1 MSLFKMEKHFKFIIS
16 TVLMMGPVGSSYAD
30 FGFIQDKD
38 GYVNVRGNS
47 SLNSKVTSKLNNN
60 EIVSCVMDEGT
71 NNFCLVNAS
80 NGVTGFV
87 YKNRVNNFSG
97 YNSIKLSQYSR
108 EKSVYNDKNIIVEVY
123 AKKAILDPKLYKT
136 FKGEYK
142 YFNNKKFF
150 GTDGTLPNNNFL
162 QLDKI
167 IIKSKDMKIE
177 IGKNDIEQYFFPKNG
192 IDGDKN
198 ELADF
203 KIYFLNNNIFILN
216 TFNNGGAAAYNIVL
230 NIKNGKLVA
239 NKAWKV
245 EI

>member
-1 MSLFKMEKHFKFIIS
+1 MKKYFQFIVFTTFMI
-16 TVLMMGPVGSSYAD
+16 GSVEVSYAD

-38 GYVNVRGNS
+38 GYVNVRENS
-47 SLNSKVTSKLNNN
+47 SLTSKVTSKLNNN
-60 EIVSCVMDEGT
+60 EIVSCVMDERV

-87 YKNRVNNFSG
+87 YKNRINNFSG
-97 YNSIKLSQYSR
+97 YTSIKLSQYSK
-108 EKSVYNDKNIIVEVY
+108 EKAVYNDKNIIVEVY

-136 FKGEYK
+136 FKDEYK

-150 GTDGTLPNNNFL
+150 GTDGTLPNNDFL

-167 IIKSKDMKIE
+167 IVKSKDKKIE

-192 IDGDKN
+192 IDSNKN

-203 KIYFLNNNIFILN
+203 KIYYLNNNIFILN

>member
-1 MSLFKMEKHFKFIIS
+1 MTKYLKFIVFTSFMIGFIE
-16 TVLMMGPVGSSYAD
+16 TSYAD

-38 GYVNVRGNS
+38 GYVNVRENS
-47 SLNSKVTSKLNNN
+47 SLSSKVTTKLNNN
-60 EIVSCVMDEGT
+60 EIVSCVMDEET

-80 NGVTGFV
+80 NGVTGFI
-87 YKNRVNNFSG
+87 YKNRINNFSG
-97 YNSIKLSQYSR
+97 YTSIKLSQYSR
-108 EKSVYNDKNIIVEVY
+108 EKVVYSDKNIIVEVY

-142 YFNNKKFF
+142 YFNNKQFF
-150 GTDGTLPNNNFL
+150 GTDGTLPNNDFL

-167 IIKSKDMKIE
+167 IIKDKDKKIE

-203 KIYFLNNNIFILN
+203 KIYYLNNNIYILN
-216 TFNNGGAAAYNIVL
+216 TFNNGGVAAYNIFL
-230 NIKNGKLVA
+230 NIKNGKVVA

>member
-1 MSLFKMEKHFKFIIS
+1 MTKYLKFIVFTAFMI
-16 TVLMMGPVGSSYAD
+16 GSIKASYAD

-38 GYVNVRGNS
+38 GYVNVRENS
-47 SLNSKVTSKLNNN
+47 SLSSKVTSKLNNN
-60 EIVSCVMDEGT
+60 EIVSCVMDEET

-87 YKNRVNNFSG
+87 YKNRINNFGG
-97 YNSIKLSQYSR
+97 YTSIKLSQYSR
-108 EKSVYNDKNIIVEVY
+108 EKAVYSDKNIIVEVY

-142 YFNNKKFF
+142 YFNNKNFF
-150 GTDGTLPNNNFL
+150 GTDGSLPDNNFL

-167 IIKSKDMKIE
+167 IVKSKDKKIE
-177 IGKNDIEQYFFPKNG
+177 IGKNNIEQYFFPKNG
-192 IDGDKN
+192 IDNNKN

-203 KIYFLNNNIFILN
+203 KIYYLNNNIYILN

-230 NIKNGKLVA
+230 NIKIGKLVA

>member
-1 MSLFKMEKHFKFIIS
+1 MKKYLKFIVFTSFMIGFIE
-16 TVLMMGPVGSSYAD
+16 TSYAD

-38 GYVNVRGNS
+38 GYVNVRENS
-47 SLNSKVTSKLNNN
+47 SLSSKVTIKLNNN
-60 EIVSCVMDEGT
+60 EIVSCVMDEET

-87 YKNRVNNFSG
+87 YKNRINNFGG
-97 YNSIKLSQYSR
+97 YTSIKLSQYSR
-108 EKSVYNDKNIIVEVY
+108 EKAVYSDKNIIVEVY

-142 YFNNKKFF
+142 YFNDKKFF
-150 GTDGTLPNNNFL
+150 GTDGSLPNNDFL

-167 IIKSKDMKIE
+167 IVKEKDNTIE
-177 IGKNDIEQYFFPKNG
+177 ISRTELEQYFFPK
-192 IDGDKN
+192 DGVDRGKN

-203 KIYFLNNNIFILN
+203 KIYYLNNNIYILN
-216 TFNNGGAAAYNIVL
+216 TFNNGGTAAYNIVL
-230 NIKNGKLVA
+230 NMKNGKVVA

>member
-1 MSLFKMEKHFKFIIS
+1 MTKYLKFIIF
-16 TVLMMGPVGSSYAD
+16 TAFMIGSIKASYAD

-38 GYVNVRGNS
+38 GYVNVRENS
-47 SLNSKVTSKLNNN
+47 SLSSKVTSKLNNN
-60 EIVSCVMDEGT
+60 EIVSCVMDEET

-87 YKNRVNNFSG
+87 YKNRINNFGG
-97 YNSIKLSQYSR
+97 YTSIKLSQYSR
-108 EKSVYNDKNIIVEVY
+108 EKAVYSDKNIIVEVY

-142 YFNNKKFF
+142 YFNNKNFF
-150 GTDGTLPNNNFL
+150 GTDGSLPDNNFL

-167 IIKSKDMKIE
+167 IVKSKDKKIE
-177 IGKNDIEQYFFPKNG
+177 IGKNNIEQYFFPKNG
-192 IDGDKN
+192 IDNNKN

-203 KIYFLNNNIFILN
+203 KIYYLNNNIYILN

-230 NIKNGKLVA
+230 NIKIGKLVA

>member
-1 MSLFKMEKHFKFIIS
+1 MKKYFKFIIF
-16 TVLMMGPVGSSYAD
+16 TVFMIGPVGSSYAD

-38 GYVNVRGNS
+38 GYVNIRENS
-47 SLNSKVTSKLNNN
+47 SLTSKVTSKLNNN
-60 EIVSCVMDEGT
+60 EIVSCVMDERV

-87 YKNRVNNFSG
+87 YKNRINNFSG
-97 YNSIKLSQYSR
+97 YTYIKLFQYSK
-108 EKSVYNDKNIIVEVY
+108 EKAVYNDKNIIVEVY

-150 GTDGTLPNNNFL
+150 GTDGTLPNNDFL

-167 IIKSKDMKIE
+167 IIKSKDKKIE

-192 IDGDKN
+192 IYGDKN

-203 KIYFLNNNIFILN
+203 KIYYLNNNIFILN

>member
-1 MSLFKMEKHFKFIIS
+1 MEKHFKFIIS

-38 GYVNVRGNS
+38 GYVNVRENS
-47 SLNSKVTSKLNNN
+47 SLTSKVTSKLNNN
-60 EIVSCVMDEGT
+60 EIVSCVMDERV

-87 YKNRVNNFSG
+87 YKNRINNFSG
-97 YNSIKLSQYSR
+97 YTSIKLFQYSK
-108 EKSVYNDKNIIVEVY
+108 EKVVYNDKNIIVEVY

-150 GTDGTLPNNNFL
+150 GTDGTLPNNDFL

-167 IIKSKDMKIE
+167 IIKSKDKKIE

-203 KIYFLNNNIFILN
+203 KIYYLNNNIFILN

>member
-1 MSLFKMEKHFKFIIS
+1 MEKHFKFIIS
-16 TVLMMGPVGSSYAD
+16 TVLMIGPVGSSYAD

-38 GYVNVRGNS
+38 GYVNIRENS
-47 SLNSKVTSKLNNN
+47 SLTSKVTSKLNNN
-60 EIVSCVMDEGT
+60 EIVSCVMDERV

-87 YKNRVNNFSG
+87 YKNRINNFSG
-97 YNSIKLSQYSR
+97 YTYIKLFQYSK
-108 EKSVYNDKNIIVEVY
+108 EKAVFNDKNIIVEVY

-150 GTDGTLPNNNFL
+150 GTDGTLPNNDFL

-167 IIKSKDMKIE
+167 IIKSKDNKIE

-192 IDGDKN
+192 IYGDKN

-203 KIYFLNNNIFILN
+203 KIYYLNNNIFILN

>member
-1 MSLFKMEKHFKFIIS
+1 MKKYLKFIVFTAFMI
-16 TVLMMGPVGSSYAD
+16 GSIEALHAD
-30 FGFIQDKD
+30 FGLIQDKD
-38 GYVNVRGNS
+38 GYVNVRENS
-47 SLNSKVTSKLNNN
+47 SLSSKVTSKLNNN
-60 EIVSCVMDEGT
+60 EIVSCVMDEET

-87 YKNRVNNFSG
+87 YKNRINNFGG
-97 YNSIKLSQYSR
+97 YTSIKLSQYSR
-108 EKSVYNDKNIIVEVY
+108 EKAVYSDKNIIVEVY

-142 YFNNKKFF
+142 YFNNKNFF
-150 GTDGTLPNNNFL
+150 GTDGSLPDNNFL

-167 IIKSKDMKIE
+167 IVKEKDNRIE
-177 IGKNDIEQYFFPKNG
+177 ISRTELEQYFFPK
-192 IDGDKN
+192 DGVDGGKN

-203 KIYFLNNNIFILN
+203 KIYYLNNNIFILN
-216 TFNNGGAAAYNIVL
+216 TFNESGAAAYNIVL
-230 NIKNGKLVA
+230 NVKNGKLVS

>member
-1 MSLFKMEKHFKFIIS
+1 MKQYLKFIVFTSFMI
-16 TVLMMGPVGSSYAD
+16 GSIETSYAD

-38 GYVNVRGNS
+38 GYVNVRENS

-87 YKNRVNNFSG
+87 YKNRINNFSG
-97 YNSIKLSQYSR
+97 YTSIKLSQYSK
-108 EKSVYNDKNIIVEVY
+108 EKAVYNDKNIIVEVY

-136 FKGEYK
+136 FNGEYK
-142 YFNNKKFF
+142 FFNDKKFF
-150 GTDGTLPNNNFL
+150 GTDGSLPDNNFL

-167 IIKSKDMKIE
+167 IVKEKNNRIE
-177 IGKNDIEQYFFPKNG
+177 ISRTEIEQYFFPK
-192 IDGDKN
+192 DGVDGGKN

-203 KIYFLNNNIFILN
+203 KIYYLNNNIYILN

-230 NIKNGKLVA
+230 NIKNGKVVA

>member
-1 MSLFKMEKHFKFIIS
+1 MKQYLKFIVFTSFMI
-16 TVLMMGPVGSSYAD
+16 GSIEASYAD

-47 SLNSKVTSKLNNN
+47 SLSSKVTSKLYNN
-60 EIVSCVMDEGT
+60 EIVSCAMDGGT

-87 YKNRVNNFSG
+87 YKNRINNFGG
-97 YNSIKLSQYSR
+97 YTSIKLSQYSR
-108 EKSVYNDKNIIVEVY
+108 EKAVYSDKNIIVEVY

-150 GTDGTLPNNNFL
+150 GTDGSLPDNNFL

-167 IIKSKDMKIE
+167 IVKEKDNRIE
-177 IGKNDIEQYFFPKNG
+177 ISRTELEQYFFPK
-192 IDGDKN
+192 DGVDGGKN

-203 KIYFLNNNIFILN
+203 KIYYLNNNIFILN
-216 TFNNGGAAAYNIVL
+216 TFNESGAAAYNIVL
-230 NIKNGKLVA
+230 NVKNGKLVS

>member
-1 MSLFKMEKHFKFIIS
+1 MEKHFKFIIS
-16 TVLMMGPVGSSYAD
+16 TVLMIGPVGSSYAD

-38 GYVNVRGNS
+38 GYVNIRENS
-47 SLNSKVTSKLNNN
+47 SLTSKVTSKLNNN
-60 EIVSCVMDEGT
+60 EIVSCVMDERV

-87 YKNRVNNFSG
+87 YKNRINNFSG
-97 YNSIKLSQYSR
+97 YTYIKLFQYSK
-108 EKSVYNDKNIIVEVY
+108 EKAVYNDKNIIVKVY

-150 GTDGTLPNNNFL
+150 GTDGTLPNNDFL

-167 IIKSKDMKIE
+167 IIKSKDKKIE

-192 IDGDKN
+192 IYGDKN

-203 KIYFLNNNIFILN
+203 KIYYLNNNIFILN

>member
-1 MSLFKMEKHFKFIIS
+1 MTKYLKFVIFTSSMIGS
-16 TVLMMGPVGSSYAD
+16 TEASYAD

-38 GYVNVRGNS
+38 GYVNVRKNS

-80 NGVTGFV
+80 NGLTGFV
-87 YKNRVNNFSG
+87 YKNRINNFSG
-97 YNSIKLSQYSR
+97 YTPIKLSQYSK
-108 EKSVYNDKNIIVEVY
+108 EKTVYNDKNIIVEVY

-142 YFNNKKFF
+142 YFNDKKFF
-150 GTDGTLPNNNFL
+150 GTDGSLPDNNFL

-167 IIKSKDMKIE
+167 IVKEKDNRME
-177 IGKNDIEQYFFPKNG
+177 ISRTDLEQYFFPK
-192 IDGDKN
+192 DGVDGGKN

-203 KIYFLNNNIFILN
+203 KIYYLNNNIFILN
-216 TFNNGGAAAYNIVL
+216 TFNDGGAAAYNIVL
-230 NIKNGKLVA
+230 NVKNGKLVT

>member
-1 MSLFKMEKHFKFIIS
+1 MNKYLKFVVFTSFMIGS
-16 TVLMMGPVGSSYAD
+16 TEASYAD
-30 FGFIQDKD
+30 FGYIQDKD
-38 GYVNVRGNS
+38 GYVNVRENS
-47 SLNSKVTSKLNNN
+47 SLNSKVTSKLNSN

-80 NGVTGFV
+80 NGVTGFI
-87 YKNRVNNFSG
+87 YENRINNFSG
-97 YNSIKLSQYSR
+97 YTSIKLSQYSK
-108 EKSVYNDKNIIVEVY
+108 EKAVYNDKNIIVEVY
-123 AKKAILDPKLYKT
+123 AKKAILDPKFYKT

-142 YFNNKKFF
+142 YFNDKKFF
-150 GTDGTLPNNNFL
+150 GTDGSLPDNNFL

-167 IIKSKDMKIE
+167 IIKDKDKKIE

-203 KIYFLNNNIFILN
+203 KIYYLNNNIFILN
-216 TFNNGGAAAYNIVL
+216 TFNNGGAAAYNIGL
-230 NIKNGKLVA
+230 NVKNGKLVS

>member
-1 MSLFKMEKHFKFIIS
+1 MNKYLKFIVFTAFMI
-16 TVLMMGPVGSSYAD
+16 GSIEALHAD
-30 FGFIQDKD
+30 FGLIQDKD
-38 GYVNVRGNS
+38 GYVNVRENS
-47 SLNSKVTSKLNNN
+47 SLSSKNTSKLNNN
-60 EIVSCVMDEGT
+60 EIVSCVMDEET

-80 NGVTGFV
+80 NGATGFV
-87 YKNRVNNFSG
+87 YKNRINNFSG
-97 YNSIKLSQYSR
+97 YTSIKLSQYSR
-108 EKSVYNDKNIIVEVY
+108 EKVIYSDKNIIVEVY
-123 AKKAILDPKLYKT
+123 AKKAISHPKLYKT
-136 FKGEYK
+136 FKGKYK

-150 GTDGTLPNNNFL
+150 GTDGSLPDNNFL

-167 IIKSKDMKIE
+167 IVKEKDNRIE
-177 IGKNDIEQYFFPKNG
+177 ISRTELEQYFFPKDG
-192 IDGDKN
+192 IDEGKN

-203 KIYFLNNNIFILN
+203 KIYYLNNNIFILN

>member
-1 MSLFKMEKHFKFIIS
+1 MNKYLKFIVFTAFMI
-16 TVLMMGPVGSSYAD
+16 GPIVSSYAV

-47 SLNSKVTSKLNNN
+47 SLNSKVTTKLNNN

-80 NGVTGFV
+80 NGVTGFI
-87 YKNRVNNFSG
+87 YKNRINNFSG
-97 YNSIKLSQYSR
+97 YTSIKLSQYSR
-108 EKSVYNDKNIIVEVY
+108 EKAVYNDKNIIVEVY
-123 AKKAILDPKLYKT
+123 AKKAILDPKLYKN

-142 YFNNKKFF
+142 YFNNKPFF
-150 GTDGTLPNNNFL
+150 GTDGTLPNNDFL

-167 IIKSKDMKIE
+167 IIKNKDKKIE
-177 IGKNDIEQYFFPKNG
+177 IGKKDIEQYFFPKNG

-198 ELADF
+198 ELGDF
-203 KIYFLNNNIFILN
+203 KIYYLNNNIYILN

-230 NIKNGKLVA
+230 NIKNGKVIA

>member
-1 MSLFKMEKHFKFIIS
+1 MTKYLKFIVFNTFMIGS
-16 TVLMMGPVGSSYAD
+16 TEASYAD

-38 GYVNVRGNS
+38 GYVNVRENS
-47 SLNSKVTSKLNNN
+47 SLSSKVTTKLNNN
-60 EIVSCVMDEGT
+60 EIVSCVMDEET

-87 YKNRVNNFSG
+87 YKNRINSFGG
-97 YNSIKLSQYSR
+97 YTSIKLSQYSR
-108 EKSVYNDKNIIVEVY
+108 EKAVYSDKNIIVEVY

-142 YFNNKKFF
+142 YFNNKQFF
-150 GTDGTLPNNNFL
+150 GTDGSLPNNNFL

-167 IIKSKDMKIE
+167 IIKDKDKKIE
-177 IGKNDIEQYFFPKNG
+177 ICKNDIEQYFFPKNG

-203 KIYFLNNNIFILN
+203 KIY
-216 TFNNGGAAAYNIVL
+216 
-230 NIKNGKLVA
+230 
-239 NKAWKV
+239 
-245 EI
+245 

>member
-1 MSLFKMEKHFKFIIS
+1 
-16 TVLMMGPVGSSYAD
+16 MMGPVGSSYAD

-38 GYVNVRGNS
+38 GYVNVRENS
-47 SLNSKVTSKLNNN
+47 SLTSKVTSKLNNN
-60 EIVSCVMDEGT
+60 EIVSCVMDERV

-87 YKNRVNNFSG
+87 YKNRINNFSG
-97 YNSIKLSQYSR
+97 YTSIKLFQYSK
-108 EKSVYNDKNIIVEVY
+108 EKAVYNDKNIIVEVY

-150 GTDGTLPNNNFL
+150 GTDGTLPNNDFL

-167 IIKSKDMKIE
+167 IIKSKDKKIE

-192 IDGDKN
+192 IYGDKN

-203 KIYFLNNNIFILN
+203 KIYYLNNNIFILN

>member
-1 MSLFKMEKHFKFIIS
+1 MKQYLKFIVFTSFMI
-16 TVLMMGPVGSSYAD
+16 GSIEASYAD

-38 GYVNVRGNS
+38 GYVNVRENS
-47 SLNSKVTSKLNNN
+47 ILNSKVTSKLNNN
-60 EIVSCVMDEGT
+60 EIVSCVMDEQT

-80 NGVTGFV
+80 NGVTGFI
-87 YKNRVNNFSG
+87 YKNRINNFSG
-97 YNSIKLSQYSR
+97 YTSIKLSQYSR
-108 EKSVYNDKNIIVEVY
+108 EKAVYNDKNIILEVY

-142 YFNNKKFF
+142 YFKNKQFF
-150 GTDGTLPNNNFL
+150 GTDGTLPNNDFL

-167 IIKSKDMKIE
+167 IIKDKDKKIE

-203 KIYFLNNNIFILN
+203 KIYYLNNNIYILN

-230 NIKNGKLVA
+230 NIKNGRVIA
-239 NKAWKV
+239 NKAWMV
-245 EI
+245 DI

>member
-1 MSLFKMEKHFKFIIS
+1 MEKHFKFIIS

-123 AKKAILDPKLYKT
+123 AKKAILDPKRYKT

>member
-1 MSLFKMEKHFKFIIS
+1 MKKYLKFIVFTSFMI
-16 TVLMMGPVGSSYAD
+16 GFIEISYAD

-38 GYVNVRGNS
+38 GYVNVRENS
-47 SLNSKVTSKLNNN
+47 SLSSKVTIKLNNN
-60 EIVSCVMDEGT
+60 EIVSCVMDEET

-87 YKNRVNNFSG
+87 YKNRINNFGG
-97 YNSIKLSQYSR
+97 YTSIKLSQYSR
-108 EKSVYNDKNIIVEVY
+108 EKAVYSDKNIIVKVY

-142 YFNNKKFF
+142 YFNDKKFF
-150 GTDGTLPNNNFL
+150 GTDGSLPNNDFL

-167 IIKSKDMKIE
+167 IVKEKDNTIE
-177 IGKNDIEQYFFPKNG
+177 ISRTELEQYFFPK
-192 IDGDKN
+192 DGVDGGKN

-203 KIYFLNNNIFILN
+203 KIYYLNNNIYILN
-216 TFNNGGAAAYNIVL
+216 TFNNGGTAAYNIVL
-230 NIKNGKLVA
+230 NMKNGKVVA

>member
-1 MSLFKMEKHFKFIIS
+1 MNKYLKFIVFTAFMI
-16 TVLMMGPVGSSYAD
+16 GPIVSSYAV

-47 SLNSKVTSKLNNN
+47 SLNSKVTTKLNNN

-80 NGVTGFV
+80 NGVTGFI
-87 YKNRVNNFSG
+87 YKNRINNFSG
-97 YNSIKLSQYSR
+97 YTSIKLSQYSR
-108 EKSVYNDKNIIVEVY
+108 EKAVYNDKNIIVEVY
-123 AKKAILDPKLYKT
+123 AKKAILDPKLYKN

-142 YFNNKKFF
+142 YFNNKPFF
-150 GTDGTLPNNNFL
+150 GTDGTLPNNDFL

-167 IIKSKDMKIE
+167 IINKKDKKME
-177 IGKNDIEQYFFPKNG
+177 IGKKDIEQYFFPKNG

-198 ELADF
+198 ALGDF
-203 KIYFLNNNIFILN
+203 KIYYLNNNIYILN

-230 NIKNGKLVA
+230 NIKNGKVIA

>member
-1 MSLFKMEKHFKFIIS
+1 
-16 TVLMMGPVGSSYAD
+16 
-30 FGFIQDKD
+30 
-38 GYVNVRGNS
+38 
-47 SLNSKVTSKLNNN
+47 
-60 EIVSCVMDEGT
+60 MDEGT

>member
-1 MSLFKMEKHFKFIIS
+1 M
-16 TVLMMGPVGSSYAD
+16 
-30 FGFIQDKD
+30 
-38 GYVNVRGNS
+38 
-47 SLNSKVTSKLNNN
+47 
-60 EIVSCVMDEGT
+60 
-71 NNFCLVNAS
+71 
-80 NGVTGFV
+80 
-87 YKNRVNNFSG
+87 
-97 YNSIKLSQYSR
+97 
-108 EKSVYNDKNIIVEVY
+108 Y

-150 GTDGTLPNNNFL
+150 GTDGTLPNNDFL

-167 IIKSKDMKIE
+167 IIKSKDKKIE

-192 IDGDKN
+192 IYGDKN

-203 KIYFLNNNIFILN
+203 KIYYLNNNIFILN

>member
-1 MSLFKMEKHFKFIIS
+1 MKQYLKFIVFTSFMI
-16 TVLMMGPVGSSYAD
+16 GSIETSYAD

-38 GYVNVRGNS
+38 GYVNVRKNS

-60 EIVSCVMDEGT
+60 EIVSCVMDEET

-87 YKNRVNNFSG
+87 YKNRINNFSG
-97 YNSIKLSQYSR
+97 YTSIKLSQYSR
-108 EKSVYNDKNIIVEVY
+108 EKVIYSDKNIIVEVY

-142 YFNNKKFF
+142 YFNDKKFF
-150 GTDGTLPNNNFL
+150 GTDGSLPDNNFL

-167 IIKSKDMKIE
+167 IVKEKDNRMEISRIE
-177 IGKNDIEQYFFPKNG
+177 LEQYFFPKDG

-203 KIYFLNNNIFILN
+203 KMYYLNNNIYILN
-216 TFNNGGAAAYNIVL
+216 TFNDGGAAAYNIVL
-230 NIKNGKLVA
+230 NVKNGKLVS

-245 EI
+245 AI

>member
-1 MSLFKMEKHFKFIIS
+1 MEKHFKFIIS

-150 GTDGTLPNNNFL
+150 GTGGTLPNNNFL

>member
-1 MSLFKMEKHFKFIIS
+1 MKKYFKFIIS

-38 GYVNVRGNS
+38 GYVNVRENS
-47 SLNSKVTSKLNNN
+47 SLTSKVTSKLNNN
-60 EIVSCVMDEGT
+60 EIVSFVMDERV
-71 NNFCLVNAS
+71 NNFCLVNES

-87 YKNRVNNFSG
+87 YKNRINNFSG
-97 YNSIKLSQYSR
+97 YTSIKLSQYSK
-108 EKSVYNDKNIIVEVY
+108 EKAVYNDKNIIVEVY

-150 GTDGTLPNNNFL
+150 GTDGTLPNNDFL

-167 IIKSKDMKIE
+167 VVKSKDKKIE
-177 IGKNDIEQYFFPKNG
+177 IGKNNIEQYFFPKNG
-192 IDGDKN
+192 IDSNKN

-203 KIYFLNNNIFILN
+203 KIYYLNNNIFILN

-230 NIKNGKLVA
+230 NIKIGKLVA

>member
-1 MSLFKMEKHFKFIIS
+1 MNKYLKFIVFTAFMIGFIEA
-16 TVLMMGPVGSSYAD
+16 LHAD
-30 FGFIQDKD
+30 FGLIQDKD
-38 GYVNVRGNS
+38 GYVNVRENS
-47 SLNSKVTSKLNNN
+47 SLSSKVTSKLNNN
-60 EIVSCVMDEGT
+60 EIVSCVMDEET

-80 NGVTGFV
+80 NGATGFV
-87 YKNRVNNFSG
+87 YKNRINNFSG
-97 YNSIKLSQYSR
+97 YTSIKLSQYSR
-108 EKSVYNDKNIIVEVY
+108 EKVIYSDKNIIVEVY
-123 AKKAILDPKLYKT
+123 AKKAISDPKLYKT
-136 FKGEYK
+136 FKGKYK

-150 GTDGTLPNNNFL
+150 GTDGSLPDNNFL

-167 IIKSKDMKIE
+167 IVKEKDNRIE
-177 IGKNDIEQYFFPKNG
+177 ISRTELEQYFFPKDG
-192 IDGDKN
+192 IDEGKN

-203 KIYFLNNNIFILN
+203 KIYYLNNNIFILN

>member
-1 MSLFKMEKHFKFIIS
+1 MKKYFKFIIS
-16 TVLMMGPVGSSYAD
+16 TVFMMGPVGSSYAD

-38 GYVNVRGNS
+38 RYVNVRENS
-47 SLNSKVTSKLNNN
+47 SLTSKVTSKLNNN
-60 EIVSCVMDEGT
+60 EIVSCVMDERV

-87 YKNRVNNFSG
+87 YKNRINNFSG
-97 YNSIKLSQYSR
+97 YTSIKLYQYSK
-108 EKSVYNDKNIIVEVY
+108 EKAIYNDKNIIVEVY
-123 AKKAILDPKLYKT
+123 AKKAILDPKLYKN

-150 GTDGTLPNNNFL
+150 GTDGTLPNNDFL

-167 IIKSKDMKIE
+167 IIKNKDKKIE
-177 IGKNDIEQYFFPKNG
+177 IGKNNIEQYFFPKNG
-192 IDGDKN
+192 IDSNKN

-203 KIYFLNNNIFILN
+203 KIYYLNNNIFILN

>member
-1 MSLFKMEKHFKFIIS
+1 MKQYLKFIVFTSFMI
-16 TVLMMGPVGSSYAD
+16 GSIEASYAD

-38 GYVNVRGNS
+38 GYVNVRENS
-47 SLNSKVTSKLNNN
+47 ILNSKVTSKLNNN
-60 EIVSCVMDEGT
+60 EIVSCVMDEQT

-80 NGVTGFV
+80 NGVTGFI
-87 YKNRVNNFSG
+87 YKNRINNFSG
-97 YNSIKLSQYSR
+97 YTSIKLSQYSR
-108 EKSVYNDKNIIVEVY
+108 EKAVYNDKNIILEVY

-142 YFNNKKFF
+142 YFKNKQFF
-150 GTDGTLPNNNFL
+150 GTDGTLPNNDFL

-167 IIKSKDMKIE
+167 IIKDKDKKIE

-203 KIYFLNNNIFILN
+203 KIYYLNNNIYILN
-216 TFNNGGAAAYNIVL
+216 TFNNMGAAAYNIVL
-230 NIKNGKLVA
+230 NIKNGRVIA
-239 NKAWKV
+239 NKAWMV
-245 EI
+245 DI

>member
-1 MSLFKMEKHFKFIIS
+1 MI
-16 TVLMMGPVGSSYAD
+16 GPVGSSYAD

-38 GYVNVRGNS
+38 GYVNIRENS
-47 SLNSKVTSKLNNN
+47 SLTSKVTSKLNNN
-60 EIVSCVMDEGT
+60 EIVSCVMDERV

-87 YKNRVNNFSG
+87 YKNRINNFSG
-97 YNSIKLSQYSR
+97 YTYIKLFQYSK
-108 EKSVYNDKNIIVEVY
+108 EKAVYNDKNIIVEVY

-150 GTDGTLPNNNFL
+150 GTDGTLPNNDFL

-167 IIKSKDMKIE
+167 IIKSKDKKIE

-192 IDGDKN
+192 IYGDKN

-203 KIYFLNNNIFILN
+203 KIYYLNNNIFILN